1 VTGSSAPTEVVVQVP
16 AFEEGVGLAE
26 TLRAVSAQP
35 TPDDVAVEYQAW
47 VTRSVNETCGYCD
60 TMSAAQQ
67 TRGWR
72 TYEAPQ
78 GKLSARNKAHRQAFQ
93 NGADI
98 VVTWDADAVPLHD
111 QVLAELLAPL
121 MESGQYPAVNS
132 TPVTDPDGDGGL
144 LAQVVD
150 SAARAEDILS
160 PHLNGQAH
168 AIRTAAWE
176 EAGPFDTDRDETSL
190 WETRQE
196 EEYGLW
202 GRLRR
207 LGPIP
212 RPNEATVFNDPRRH
226 ICKIP
231 GAASP
236 DWCDAVNMTDTRE
249 RR

>member
-1 VTGSSAPTEVVVQVP
+1 MRVVAQIP
-16 AFEEGVGLAE
+16 AYHEGPRLAE
-26 TLRAVSAQP
+26 TAEAILQQRVPEGATV
-35 TPDDVAVEYQAW
+35 DVEAW
-47 VTRSVNETCGYCD
+47 VTPDPDPSSCSTWATAEGVSGLD
-60 TMSAAQQ
+60 V
-67 TRGWR
+67 
-72 TYEAPQ
+72 YEAPI
-78 GKLSARNKAHRQAFQ
+78 GKLSARNAAHSHAVTAGYDAF
-93 NGADI
+93 
-98 VVTWDADAVPLHD
+98 VTWDADAVPLHD
-111 QVLAELLAPL
+111 QVLVELLAPL
-121 MESGQYPAVNS
+121 MESEQYPAVNS

-168 AIRTAAWE
+168 AIRTSAWE
-176 EAGPFDTDRDETSL
+176 QAGPFDTDRDETSL

-212 RPNEATVFNDPRRH
+212 RPREAAVFNDPRRH

-249 RR
+249 RE

>member
-1 VTGSSAPTEVVVQVP
+1 MRAVVQIP
-16 AFEEGVGLAE
+16 AYHEGPQLAE
-26 TLRAVSAQP
+26 TAEAILQQRA
-35 TPDDVAVEYQAW
+35 PDGVAVDVEAW
-47 VTRSVNETCGYCD
+47 VTPDPDPSSCSTW
-60 TMSAAQQ
+60 AAAEAVS
-67 TRGWR
+67 GLDV
-72 TYEAPQ
+72 YEAPI
-78 GKLSARNKAHRQAFQ
+78 GKLSARNAAHSHAVTAGYDAF
-93 NGADI
+93 
-98 VVTWDADAVPLHD
+98 VTWDADAVPLHD
-111 QVLAELLAPL
+111 QVLVELLAPL
-121 MESGQYPAVNS
+121 MESEQYPAVNS

-150 SAARAEDILS
+150 SAARAEDILA

-176 EAGPFDTDRDETSL
+176 QAGPFDTDRDETSL

-196 EEYGLW
+196 EEYGMW

-236 DWCDAVNMTDTRE
+236 DWCDAVNMTDTHERE
-249 RR
+249 